1 MSLGDGDGWK
11 TERQTRAGWVGC
23 GGGDGKRWRRE
34 ERRGEGRG
42 DTMWGKNKTGSEMM
56 MTKEKKGDD
65 NNRAVYINKNRK

>member
-1 MSLGDGDGWK
+1 MEDGETDKGGMGRVW
-11 TERQTRAGWVGC
+11 

-56 MTKEKKGDD
+56 MTKEKKKVMTTTV
-65 NNRAVYINKNRK
+65 RCI